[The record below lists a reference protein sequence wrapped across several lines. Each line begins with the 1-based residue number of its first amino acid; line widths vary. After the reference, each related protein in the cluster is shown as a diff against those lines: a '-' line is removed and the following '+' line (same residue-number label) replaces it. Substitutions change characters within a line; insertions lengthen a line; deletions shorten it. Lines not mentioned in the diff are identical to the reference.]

1 MKTNNQLLVLTHL
14 SQLLDLVT
22 VIGGFI
28 VPFIL
33 WMTNKDKVYQ
43 MDEHGRSIINFRIS
57 MLIYFLICIPLI
69 LVFGLGLLGFLII
82 GVLYFI
88 FPIINAI
95 KASNGEEPNYPF
107 SLKMQRHYWRRTDTQ
122 VCDHQSL

>member
-28 VPFIL
+28 VPFII

-43 MDEHGRSIINFRIS
+43 MDAHGRSIINFRIS
-57 MLIYFLICIPLI
+57 MLIYVLICIPLI
-69 LVFGLGLLGFLII
+69 LFFGLGLLGFLVL

-107 SLKMQRHYWRRTDTQ
+107 SFKFI
-122 VCDHQSL
+122 